1 LGITGSSASIV
12 VKWSHLEIYMQTLI
26 SGFRT
31 TLSNILNNKQT
42 FLLSVATITI
52 AISILGLFLL
62 LFINLNGLLSNWN
75 RQVQLIVYLDDDI
88 TASQKEILE
97 GIISKNQHVEST
109 TEVSRETAWVEFQS
123 NISDNLK
130 PLLSLEFNPLP
141 ASYKIRFRSTDNRL
155 SHIRELSK
163 VLEAQQGVESIEY
176 GEEWISRFEKFMVF
190 SKIFLF
196 AIGGLLSLGLILIIS
211 NTIRLSIYS
220 RQDEIELMLL
230 IGATPRF
237 VKIPFLLEG
246 MIQGLAGSVLALFLI
261 GGVHYYLK
269 NEFRSSIDSM
279 GMDFQFI
286 AEPFLFGLI
295 GLSVLVGLMASYI
308 STFQFLYLLNKK

>member
-1 LGITGSSASIV
+1 
-12 VKWSHLEIYMQTLI
+12 MQTLI

-62 LFINLNGLLSNWN
+62 LFFNLNGLLTSWN
-75 RQVQLIVYLDDDI
+75 RQVQLIVYLDDNI
-88 TASQKEILE
+88 TVVQKELLK
-97 GIISKNQHVEST
+97 GIISKNQYVEST
-109 TEVSRETAWVEFQS
+109 TEVSRETAWAEFQI

-130 PLLSLEFNPLP
+130 PLLSLDFNPLP
-141 ASYKIRFRSTDNRL
+141 ASYKIHFRDTDNRL
-155 SHIRELSK
+155 FHIRELSK
-163 VLEAQQGVESIEY
+163 TLEGQQGVESLEF
-176 GEEWISRFEKFMVF
+176 GEEWIARFERFMVF

-196 AIGGLLSLGLILIIS
+196 AIGGLLSLGLTLIIS

-246 MIQGLAGSVLALFLI
+246 MIQGLAGSILALILI
-261 GGVHYYLK
+261 GVVHYYLMS
-269 NEFRSSIDSM
+269 EFQSSIDSM

-286 AEPFLFGLI
+286 AEPFWFGLI
-295 GLSVLVGLMASYI
+295 ALSVLVGLIASYI
-308 STFQFLYLLNKK
+308 STFQFLNLLNKK

>member
-1 LGITGSSASIV
+1 
-12 VKWSHLEIYMQTLI
+12 MQTLI

-62 LFINLNGLLSNWN
+62 LFFNLNGLLSNWN

-88 TASQKEILE
+88 TVSQKEILE
-97 GIISKNQHVEST
+97 GLISNNQHVEST
-109 TEVSRETAWVEFQS
+109 TEVSRETAWAEFQS

-141 ASYKIRFRSTDNRL
+141 GSYKIRFRSSDNQL
-155 SHIRELSK
+155 PHIRELSET
-163 VLEAQQGVESIEY
+163 LETQQGVESIQY
-176 GEEWISRFEKFMVF
+176 GEEWITRFEKFMVF

-230 IGATPRF
+230 IGATPTF

-269 NEFRSSIDSM
+269 SEFQSSIDSM

>member
-1 LGITGSSASIV
+1 
-12 VKWSHLEIYMQTLI
+12 MQTLI
-26 SGFRT
+26 GGFTT

-42 FLLSVATITI
+42 FLLSVVTITI
-52 AISILGLFLL
+52 ANSILGLFLL
-62 LFINLNGLLSNWN
+62 LFFNLNGLLTTWN
-75 RQVQLIVYLDDDI
+75 RQVQLIVYLDDNI
-88 TASQKEILE
+88 TVSQKEVLE
-97 GIISKNQHVEST
+97 GIISENQHVEST
-109 TEVSRETAWVEFQS
+109 TEVTRETAWTEFQS

-155 SHIRELSK
+155 LHIRELSNTLK
-163 VLEAQQGVESIEY
+163 EQQGVESQEY
-176 GEEWISRFEKFMVF
+176 GEEWIKRFERFLVF

-196 AIGGLLSLGLILIIS
+196 AIGGLLSLGLTLIIS

-246 MIQGLAGSVLALFLI
+246 MIQGLVGAIMALLLL

-269 NEFRSSIDSM
+269 NEFHSSIDSM
-279 GMDFQFI
+279 GMDFHFI
-286 AEPFLFGLI
+286 TEPFLFGLI
-295 GLSVLVGLMASYI
+295 VLSVFVGLIASYI
-308 STFQFLYLLNKK
+308 STFQFLYILNKK